1 MDYKELMQ
9 QMKSLGSEPAR
20 KTYRRHGVQG
30 EVFGISYAQLGA
42 LKKKIKV
49 DHALAEQLWRSGNH
63 DARILATM
71 IADPAKG
78 ASLLDEWLKNGVNS
92 YVISDAVAT
101 FACQV
106 PLSRKKIDGWLKS
119 KDEWIGCFGWGLF
132 AKLSRLDAPFPEESL
147 EDYLK
152 VIERDIHKAKNR
164 VRHSMNSALI
174 SIGVRSEKLRQQA
187 LAVAARIG
195 KVEVDHGETDCK
207 TPDAAQ
213 YIRKNAAQMSKA
225 KTAK

>member
-1 MDYKELMQ
+1 MDFKELMRE
-9 QMKSLGSEPAR
+9 MKSLGSEPAR
-20 KTYRRHGVQG
+20 KTYKRHGVQG
-30 EVFGISYAQLGA
+30 EVFGVSYAQLGA
-42 LKKKIKV
+42 IKKKIKG

-106 PLSRKKIDGWLKS
+106 PLSRKKIEGWMKS

-132 AKLSRLDAPFPEESL
+132 AKLSRLDAPFSEELL
-147 EDYLK
+147 EDYLG

-164 VRHSMNSALI
+164 VRYSMNSALI
-174 SIGVRSEKLRQQA
+174 SIGVRSEKLRKKA
-187 LAVAARIG
+187 LAAAARIG
-195 KVEVDHGETDCK
+195 KVDVDHGDTDCK
-207 TPDAAQ
+207 TPDAAR
-213 YIRKNAAQMSKA
+213 YIRKTASKA
-225 KTAK
+225 KTAR